1 MAEHDAFS
9 KPSAVL
15 AQHVLSDRQLQ
26 AALARGT
33 DVVVRAGAG
42 TGKTRT
48 LVGRYLTLLEDGV
61 PLRSIVAVT
70 FTRKAAREM
79 RNRVREVVSK
89 VLSEGNGADERWSE
103 ISAGLDAARIGT
115 IHGLCAEIL
124 RNHPAE
130 MGLDP
135 DFTTLD
141 ETQGALLLI
150 EAVDAAL
157 AWAVTQEQALLL
169 LETLGEPAT
178 RDLLIS
184 LIRQRAAAAAALE
197 RVAGEDMTAVW
208 SMLLAE
214 RQQARAAALLADP
227 ELAAARIRLSRI
239 RGADDSDRCE
249 IARQTTVAALDN
261 LAQNFNPASAT
272 WREDFARLSAVD
284 LRGGSQR
291 NWGGKEQL
299 AEVKADISL
308 LRDSWKKDGILL
320 LAANELD
327 EQAAA
332 ILPGLALLF
341 KYAAGAYQVLKDER
355 AALDFDDLESLAID
369 LLTAHPDAR
378 GYWQSVVQALL
389 VDEFQ
394 DTNERQRELIR
405 ALCPEPGKLF
415 IVGDAKQSIYR
426 FRGADV
432 SVFRREEALIAAGG
446 GIVIDLDTSY
456 RAHATLLEGMNDLL
470 APVLGEADPA
480 RPYHAPF
487 DALLPVADK
496 VSCAGLAAPFVEM
509 HLALGSKETA
519 LPAAAAALVERLHGL
534 WAATDLDYG
543 DVAILCRASG
553 SFRFYE
559 DALDAA
565 GVPYVTVAGRGFF
578 ARPEIRD
585 LLNALRAI
593 EDPHD
598 DLALAGL
605 LRSPAV
611 GLTDADL
618 FRLVRARP
626 AGGSLW
632 DFLRSSQTADL
643 PREEEAMLAA
653 AVALIERLNGRAGRA
668 AVADILKEYLDET
681 HYRAALRRAGETRA
695 LRNVAKL
702 LEDVHRSERVNI
714 ADFLEYADALRDS
727 GSREGEARSAGEG
740 VVQIMTIHQAKGLE
754 FPVVVLGDSGATG
767 STRKS
772 PFLLDP
778 DVGLVLPL
786 KEEKTYS
793 AAFSLA
799 ELLDKDMADA
809 EQARL
814 LYVALTRAQ
823 QILLLS
829 GHCNAVNKDG
839 SLRSS
844 GWLRQLADITGLNN
858 ESWSGAAPDGD
869 AAHSRMLW
877 VGETAVA
884 LRLVEGAY
892 STPVVPRQEKVPEAA
907 PGPAEFE
914 LARPL
919 PPPPQIEEQDA
930 VQRVWDVIP
939 RARQPRAP
947 QWLIGTIVH
956 EALALWRFPDDGFD
970 EWAIARAQALGL
982 QEQSQ
987 LIDAAQA
994 AARLLRRFQESNL
1007 FAEMQGAQ
1015 RRLHELPYSLQE
1027 NGRLEIGR
1035 IDALVLFNEQW
1046 FVIDFKIDEVRDEL
1060 QLERLLGEKDYT
1072 AQVQRYG
1079 RAVQQL
1085 LGVSPLVLLCFL
1097 DAPEDLYL
1105 RPVAM

>member
-1 MAEHDAFS
+1 MTDQNLLPT
-9 KPSAVL
+9 PSAVL
-15 AQHVLSDRQLQ
+15 AQHSLSERQLQ
-26 AALARGT
+26 AVLTRGR

-61 PLRSIVAVT
+61 PLRGIVAIT

-79 RNRVREVVSK
+79 RNRVREVVSS
-89 VLSEGNGADERWSE
+89 VLSAHTAADERWTE

-115 IHGLCAEIL
+115 IHSFCAEIL

-135 DFTTLD
+135 NFTTLD

-150 EAVDAAL
+150 EAVDTAL
-157 AWAVTQEQALLL
+157 AWAVTQEQTLLL

-178 RDLLIS
+178 RDLLAG
-184 LIRQRAAAAAALE
+184 LIKQRTAASAALA
-197 RVAGEDMTAVW
+197 RVDGEDMTAVW
-208 SMLLAE
+208 AALLAE
-214 RQQARAAALLADP
+214 RQQARMADLLADP
-227 ELAAARIRLSRI
+227 ELAAARMRLSRV
-239 RGADDSDRCE
+239 RGAEDDDGCE
-249 IARQTTVAALDN
+249 IARQTAVAALEG
-261 LAQNFNPASAT
+261 LANNQDPASAA
-272 WREDFARLSAVD
+272 WQGDFARLKAID
-284 LRGGSQR
+284 LRRGKQG
-291 NWGGKEQL
+291 NWGGKEQM
-299 AEVKADISL
+299 AEVKADIAL
-308 LRDSWKKDGILL
+308 LRDTWKNDGILPL
-320 LAANELD
+320 VINGLD

-341 KYAAGAYQVLKDER
+341 NYAAGAYQALKEER
-355 AALDFDDLESLAID
+355 GALDFDDLETLAID
-369 LLTAHPDAR
+369 LLATHPDAR
-378 GYWQSVVQALL
+378 AYWQGVVQALL

-446 GIVIDLDTSY
+446 GLVIDLDTSY
-456 RAHATLLEGMNDLL
+456 RAHAALLAGMNDLL
-470 APVLGEADPA
+470 APVLGEADA
-480 RPYHAPF
+480 TRPYHAPF
-487 DALLPVADK
+487 DALMPGADK
-496 VSCAGLAAPFVEM
+496 VPFAGLAAPFVEM
-509 HLALGSKETA
+509 HLALGAKETA
-519 LPAAAAALVERLHGL
+519 LPVAAAALVARLQGL
-534 WAATDLDYG
+534 WAASDLGYG

-578 ARPEIRD
+578 ERPEIRD

-611 GLTDADL
+611 GLTDAAL
-618 FRLVRARP
+618 FHLVCARP
-626 AGGSLW
+626 AEGSLW
-632 DFLRSSQTADL
+632 AYLRGARTAVL
-643 PREEEAMLAA
+643 PGPEEGVLTT
-653 AVALIERLNGRAGRA
+653 AVMLIERLNGRAGRI

-695 LRNVAKL
+695 LRNVTKL

-740 VVQIMTIHQAKGLE
+740 AVQIMTIHQAKGLE
-754 FPVVVLGDSGATG
+754 FPVVVLGDSAAAGK
-767 STRKS
+767 TRKPS
-772 PFLLDP
+772 FLLDP
-778 DVGLVLPL
+778 EVGLILPL
-786 KEEKTYS
+786 KEEAAYN
-793 AAFSLA
+793 AAFALA
-799 ELLDKDMADA
+799 ELLDKDMAEA

-823 QILLLS
+823 QMLLLS
-829 GHCNAVNKDG
+829 GHCAAINKDG

-858 ESWSGAAPDGD
+858 GGWSEVDPEED
-869 AAHSRMLW
+869 ATHSRMLW

-884 LRLVEGAY
+884 LNLVSAY
-892 STPVVPRQEKVPEAA
+892 SVPTVARQEKALETALSA
-907 PGPAEFE
+907 AEFE
-914 LARPL
+914 LAPPL
-919 PPPPQIEEQDA
+919 PLPAPQSEAQDA
-930 VQRVWDVIP
+930 TRRVWDVIP
-939 RARQPRAP
+939 RARLPHAP
-947 QWLIGTIVH
+947 QWLIGSIVH
-956 EALALWRFPDDGFD
+956 EALALWRFPDDDF
-970 EWAIARAQALGL
+970 EPWAISRAQALGL
-982 QEQSQ
+982 QEPSQ
-987 LIDAAQA
+987 LHDAADS
-994 AARLLRRFQESNL
+994 AARLLRRFQASNL
-1007 FAEMQGAQ
+1007 YAEIQHAQ

-1027 NGRLEIGR
+1027 NGASR
-1035 IDALVLFNEQW
+1035 
-1046 FVIDFKIDEVRDEL
+1046 
-1060 QLERLLGEKDYT
+1060 
-1072 AQVQRYG
+1072 
-1079 RAVQQL
+1079 
-1085 LGVSPLVLLCFL
+1085 S
-1097 DAPEDLYL
+1097 
-1105 RPVAM
+1105 RPY